1 MITQITAANSAAL
14 LKANRDTKT
23 DSSNGQTF
31 SKLLEAKKNNIKL
44 SNHAQKR
51 LDDRHLDLQ
60 ANDFVQISKAMT
72 ELKQKGSRESLLLY
86 KDMGLIANVHNR
98 TIITAMNMGE
108 ISTVTNIDSTK
119 FIK

>member
-1 MITQITAANSAAL
+1 MASVP
-14 LKANRDTKT
+14 KKVET
-23 DSSNGQTF
+23 DSSKQQLF
-31 SKLLEAKKNNIKL
+31 SKTLTAKKNNIKL

-51 LDDRHLDLQ
+51 LDDRHLNLQ
-60 ANDFVQISKAMT
+60 AGDFAQISKAIT

-108 ISTVTNIDSTK
+108 ISTITNIDSTK